1 MIINRQWCMPN
12 KRTFDIKPINE
23 FIFRWID
30 NHIHKIIIDPFA
42 NNNKIANITNDL
54 NKTYKTTYNMDALDF
69 LKTFEDNSV
78 DVVLYDPPYSP
89 RQIKECYDGIGWRP
103 EGNYTQSSFWS
114 NQKKEIARIL
124 RKEGIVLSFGWNTN
138 GIGKTRGFKIEEI
151 LLVPH
156 GGAHNDTICMCER
169 KQ

>member
-12 KRTFDIKPINE
+12 KRTFDIKPIKE
-23 FIFRWID
+23 FISRWVNID
-30 NHIHKIIIDPFA
+30 IHETIIDPFA
-42 NNNKIANITNDL
+42 NDNKIANITNDL
-54 NKTYKTTYNMDALDF
+54 NKAYKTTYNMDALDF
-69 LKTFEDNSV
+69 LKMFKDNSV

-89 RQIKECYDGIGWRP
+89 RQIKECYDGVGWRP
-103 EGNYTQSSFWS
+103 EGNYTQASFWS

-124 RKEGIVLSFGWNTN
+124 KKDGLVLSFGWNTN
-138 GIGKTRGFKIEEI
+138 GIGKTRGFTIEEI

-169 KQ
+169 K